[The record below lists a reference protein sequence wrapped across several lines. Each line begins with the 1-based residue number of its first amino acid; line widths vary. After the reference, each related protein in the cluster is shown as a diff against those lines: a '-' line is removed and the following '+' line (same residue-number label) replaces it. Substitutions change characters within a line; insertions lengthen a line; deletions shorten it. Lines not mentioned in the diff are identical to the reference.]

1 MQSGVFG
8 ATFYSAGTQTM
19 GATMDV
25 PAGLTVVTWNA
36 QGSQGLEID
45 AAAHALAEFAPDLV
59 ILQEVQHRQVGAL
72 RAVMGARDAR
82 WRFKH
87 WPVKVPA
94 KGLGIISKFPLRNV
108 RSHRLAH
115 PWEAWNWR
123 RRIAVRAEI
132 EFGGRVIPFV
142 DVHLGAG
149 VAAAERLRQVG
160 LLLQVAGGASLIA
173 GDLNARPESGELE
186 EFAQHGWRDAE
197 RRLHGAVA
205 PPATNWHA
213 GPRVKP
219 PTQRL
224 DYLLVRD
231 RVPVREAFVPEDWKP
246 WALLSDHL
254 PLVARLG
261 L

>member
-1 MQSGVFG
+1 
-8 ATFYSAGTQTM
+8 
-19 GATMDV
+19 MDA

-36 QGSQGLEID
+36 QGSQGLDID
-45 AAAHALAEFAPDLV
+45 AAANALAQFEPHLV

-72 RAVMGARDAR
+72 RAAMHATDAR

-87 WPVKVPA
+87 WPVRVPA
-94 KGLGIISKFPLRNV
+94 EGLGLISKFPLRSV

-132 EFGGRVIPFV
+132 EVAGRVVPFI

-149 VAAAERLRQVG
+149 ITEVERLRQIG
-160 LLLQVAGGASLIA
+160 LLLQIAGGTSLIA
-173 GDLNARPESGELE
+173 GDLNAGPDSAELD
-186 EFAQHGWRDAE
+186 EFSQFGWRDAE
-197 RRLHGAVA
+197 RRLHGDA
-205 PPATNWHA
+205 PPSATNWHA

-219 PTQRL
+219 PTLRL
-224 DYLLVRD
+224 DYLMVRD
-231 RVPVREAFVPEDWKP
+231 RVSVTEAFVPEDWKP
-246 WALLSDHL
+246 WALPSDHL

>member
-1 MQSGVFG
+1 
-8 ATFYSAGTQTM
+8 
-19 GATMDV
+19 MDA

-36 QGSQGLEID
+36 QGSQGLDID
-45 AAAHALAEFAPDLV
+45 AAADALARFAPHLV

-72 RAVMGARDAR
+72 RAALGARDAR

-94 KGLGIISKFPLRNV
+94 EGLGIISKLPLRNV

-132 EFGGRVIPFV
+132 EVGDRVVPFV

-149 VAAAERLRQVG
+149 VPVAERLRQAA
-160 LLLQVAGGASLIA
+160 LLLQIASGASLIA
-173 GDLNARPESGELE
+173 GDLNAGPESAELD
-186 EFAQHGWRDAE
+186 EFSQFGWRDAE
-197 RRLHGAVA
+197 RRLHGDAP
-205 PPATNWHA
+205 PPATNWHE
-213 GPRVKP
+213 GPRVKR

-231 RVPVREAFVPEDWKP
+231 RVSVHEAFVPDDWKP
-246 WALLSDHL
+246 WTLLSDHL